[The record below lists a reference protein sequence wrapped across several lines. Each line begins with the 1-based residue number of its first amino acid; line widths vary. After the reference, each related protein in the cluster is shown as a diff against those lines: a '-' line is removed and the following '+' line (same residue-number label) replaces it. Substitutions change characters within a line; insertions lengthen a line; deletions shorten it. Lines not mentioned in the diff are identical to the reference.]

1 MAGASRTT
9 ADATR
14 KRSGDARVTPAGA
27 AARRKRRAKPQRSG
41 MLSDWLASAIR
52 DCAVSLD
59 ADLNVVEVNAAFANR
74 FGEPGSGMSLRAIFD
89 PPGLREVIAD
99 AARNGRAVRDVE
111 LQMIE
116 LDNSESTYLVTV
128 SPIEDPATGARL
140 LVLVDDITGTVDQ
153 RDRIVANTR
162 MVTIGQMAAGV
173 AHELNNPLTAVL
185 GFSQLAMRQATDST
199 LRRDLEA
206 IATEAERAGKI
217 VDNLLSFARSER
229 GGDLVFD
236 AAGSIRRILELRE
249 YECRVNNI
257 EVVTYLDPEAPVT
270 RADPHQMEQVFL
282 NLLANSVQ
290 AIADG
295 PGRGTISVGLVA
307 IDSQL
312 RISFTDDGPGI
323 PEDILPRLFEPFF
336 TTKPV
341 GKGTGLGLSICRQII
356 EDHDGEIRV
365 ESHPRRGTTFVIELP
380 VVEVDRSTSE
390 NSGLAQK
397 RRSYTM
403 LRVLAVDDEAGVT
416 ELMSRALGGL
426 GHTVDVTRDGAE
438 ALRMIHLAEYDVI
451 VLDIRMPGLGG
462 PEVYRCIE
470 GLRPDLADRVMFV
483 TGDTVS
489 TDTRDFLHSTGRPV
503 LHKPFSLDELRSR
516 MEEFAA
522 AKDERLALS
531 PNGGRHNVTDG
542 ATRIRRRGSR

>member
-1 MAGASRTT
+1 M
-9 ADATR
+9 
-14 KRSGDARVTPAGA
+14 P
-27 AARRKRRAKPQRSG
+27 AARSKTGTAKKASSTRRSAKPQFRAQEGNADAARPG
-41 MLSDWLASAIR
+41 MLSDWLASVIR
-52 DCAVSLD
+52 DSAVSLD

-74 FGEPGSGMSLRAIFD
+74 FGEPGAGISLRAIFD
-89 PPGLREVIAD
+89 PPGLKEIIAD

-111 LQMIE
+111 LQMI
-116 LDNSESTYLVTV
+116 DVDDTESTFMVTV

-140 LVLVDDITGTVDQ
+140 LVLIDDVTGSVDQ

-185 GFSQLAMRQATDST
+185 GFSQLAMRQAEDET
-199 LRRDLEA
+199 LKRDLEA

-229 GGDLVFD
+229 GDDLVFD
-236 AAGSIRRILELRE
+236 AARSIQRILELRE

-270 RADPHQMEQVFL
+270 NADSHQMEQVFL
-282 NLLANSVQ
+282 NLLTNSIQ
-290 AIADG
+290 AIAEG
-295 PGRGTISVGLVA
+295 PGRGTVSVGLVS
-307 IDSQL
+307 INDRL

-323 PEDILPRLFEPFF
+323 PPDVLPRLFEPFF

-356 EDHDGEIRV
+356 EDHGGEIRA

-380 VVEVDRSTSE
+380 VTAIEQSS
-390 NSGLAQK
+390 NSKSADEE
-397 RRSYTM
+397 RPRSYTM

-416 ELMSRALGGL
+416 ELLSRALGGL
-426 GHTVDVTRDGAE
+426 GHTVDFTRDGAE
-438 ALRMIHLAEYDVI
+438 ALRMIHLADYDAI
-451 VLDIRMPGLGG
+451 VLDIKMPGLGG

-470 GLRPDLADRVMFV
+470 GLRPDLADRVMFI

-489 TDTRDFLHSTGRPV
+489 TETRDFLQSTGRPV
-503 LHKPFSLDELRSR
+503 LHKPFSLEELRGQ

-522 AKDERLALS
+522 TKDERLALGAHG
-531 PNGGRHNVTDG
+531 GGRPLTKG
-542 ATRIRRRGSR
+542 STRIRRRS

>member
-1 MAGASRTT
+1 MAGAPRSTVDTPRKRPGGSRTAT
-9 ADATR
+9 ADA
-14 KRSGDARVTPAGA
+14 
-27 AARRKRRAKPQRSG
+27 AARKKQRQPKRSG

-59 ADLNVVEVNAAFANR
+59 ADLNIVEVNAAFANQ
-74 FGEPGSGMSLRAIFD
+74 FGEPGSGVSLRAIFD
-89 PPGLREVIAD
+89 PPGLKEAIAD

-116 LDNSESTYLVTV
+116 LDNSESTYMVTV
-128 SPIEDPATGARL
+128 SPIEDPSTGARL
-140 LVLVDDITGTVDQ
+140 LVLIDDVTGSVDQ

-185 GFSQLAMRQATDST
+185 GFAQLAMRQATDPT

-229 GGDLVFD
+229 GGDLIFD

-257 EVVTYLDPEAPVT
+257 EVVTYLDPEAPLT
-270 RADPHQMEQVFL
+270 RADSHQMEQVFL
-282 NLLANSVQ
+282 NLLTNSIQ

-295 PGRGTISVGLVA
+295 PGRGTVSVGLVA
-307 IDSQL
+307 INDRL

-323 PEDILPRLFEPFF
+323 PDEVLPRLFEPFF

-356 EDHDGEIRV
+356 EDHEGEIRV

-380 VVEVDRSTSE
+380 VVEIATPSGEVSE
-390 NSGLAQK
+390 QADK

-403 LRVLAVDDEAGVT
+403 LRVLAVDDEPGVT
-416 ELMSRALGGL
+416 ELLSRALGGL
-426 GHTVDVTRDGAE
+426 GHTVDTTRDGAQ
-438 ALRMIHLAEYDVI
+438 ALRMIHLADYDAI
-451 VLDIRMPGLGG
+451 VLDIKMPGLGG

-503 LHKPFSLDELRSR
+503 LHKPFSLDELRNH

-522 AKDERLALS
+522 AKDERIAL
-531 PNGGRHNVTDG
+531 PANGGRYDTGKG
-542 ATRIRRRGSR
+542 ATRIRRRSSR